1 MRGIKSAHRGL
12 QGFSKCQRSK
22 SNYSWCNP
30 PTYALTSKGV
40 TMCLFT
46 LWKGLIPF
54 TKLQHRRRPMS
65 GYIRLC
71 KVIYGYVRLCKVICG
86 YGALV
91 EWPWNVGRRS
101 RDKPGMRGYL
111 CSRCSS
117 HSGHRAGI
125 SFVLSAGDPGSSP
138 GWGGSSPQWRR

>member
-1 MRGIKSAHRGL
+1 MSLRGYTPPPILCRPIGAYILGGTSLTGVNTPAYVLAPYGLQNYQLGFRRRSRIKSGMRGIKSAHRGA

-40 TMCLFT
+40 TKCLRT
-46 LWKGLIPF
+46 LWKGLIPI

-91 EWPWNVGRRS
+91 E
-101 RDKPGMRGYL
+101 
-111 CSRCSS
+111 
-117 HSGHRAGI
+117 
-125 SFVLSAGDPGSSP
+125 
-138 GWGGSSPQWRR
+138 